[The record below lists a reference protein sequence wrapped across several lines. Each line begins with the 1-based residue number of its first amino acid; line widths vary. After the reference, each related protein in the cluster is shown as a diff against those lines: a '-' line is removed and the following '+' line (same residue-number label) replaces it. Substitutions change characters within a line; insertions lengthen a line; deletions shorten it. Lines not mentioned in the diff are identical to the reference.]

1 MTQIIFK
8 KQNTLSDIET
18 RLVAAKEEEE
28 GRGKKGG
35 GAAWMLVADQARV
48 LCMRLQSISL
58 PRL

>member
-18 RLVAAKEEEE
+18 RLVAAKEEE